1 MAVVDLTT
9 LANVEAWLGL
19 TVGAD
24 PTADALLSRL
34 ITAAS
39 TYFQQYCSREFALT
53 SYAETRSGLGGS
65 RMMLFN
71 TPVASVSSLTID
83 GVAIPAR
90 SPLTQTSS
98 TTPDGYVNDDL
109 SVMVTGW
116 FRFNRGYNN
125 IAVNYTAGY
134 SPIPFDLEQACIDTV
149 GDWFRYRTRIG
160 KLDEAIE
167 GQSIRFTNTDLPVRA
182 KSVLYTY
189 KRVAPIY

>member
-1 MAVVDLTT
+1 
-9 LANVEAWLGL
+9 
-19 TVGAD
+19 
-24 PTADALLSRL
+24 
-34 ITAAS
+34 
-39 TYFQQYCSREFALT
+39 
-53 SYAETRSGLGGS
+53 
-65 RMMLFN
+65 
-71 TPVASVSSLTID
+71 
-83 GVAIPAR
+83 
-90 SPLTQTSS
+90 
-98 TTPDGYVNDDL
+98 VNDDL

>member
-90 SPLTQTSS
+90 SPLTQTA
-98 TTPDGYVNDDL
+98 T
-109 SVMVTGW
+109 
-116 FRFNRGYNN
+116 
-125 IAVNYTAGY
+125 
-134 SPIPFDLEQACIDTV
+134 
-149 GDWFRYRTRIG
+149 
-160 KLDEAIE
+160 
-167 GQSIRFTNTDLPVRA
+167 
-182 KSVLYTY
+182 
-189 KRVAPIY
+189 